1 MKQSLDIK
9 CNTPTLALAILTVIA
24 LSATGCKEKQSEWKS
39 VPLSSSDR
47 NGSNAD
53 LKVRV
58 LDDSGADVFREQAV
72 QDMKAHLEYPADAE
86 FEPGFLEQ
94 SAVAIYET
102 GKPDERQRGMLVKG
116 RVSIQDSAGVR
127 RMHDYCVSYLVQMDD
142 QEQPL
147 RKIAV
152 ELDHKTIWSDP
163 KYGSE

>member
-1 MKQSLDIK
+1 MKQSLYVHG
-9 CNTPTLALAILTVIA
+9 NTPTLALVMLKSITLLT
-24 LSATGCKEKQSEWKS
+24 TGCQEKPSEWKN
-39 VPLSSSDR
+39 VPTSSNNPDSGDA
-47 NGSNAD
+47 N
-53 LKVRV
+53 LKVKV
-58 LDDSGADVFREQAV
+58 LATSGADVFRQRAV